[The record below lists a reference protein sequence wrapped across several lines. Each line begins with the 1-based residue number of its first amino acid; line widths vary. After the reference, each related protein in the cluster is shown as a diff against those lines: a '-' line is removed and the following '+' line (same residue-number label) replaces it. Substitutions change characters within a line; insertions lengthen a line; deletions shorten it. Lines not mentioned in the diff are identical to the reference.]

1 MNEYNFP
8 KNEPVFNCFP
18 FDVSS
23 KDLNVS
29 WISSKNKNGEFFLIV
44 DELKRKIKSAFP
56 STKVRSSYDE
66 DFDTYSISIDSDA
79 IYFSDKYL
87 MFVNK
92 LLCDLEEKGINKI
105 VFTCDMN
112 PSVEIFDKWEC
123 SPSGNLPTDVG
134 EAIFLGENDGNECSS
149 LNCFYS
155 MDEKM
160 EAA

>member
-105 VFTCDMN
+105 V
-112 PSVEIFDKWEC
+112 
-123 SPSGNLPTDVG
+123 
-134 EAIFLGENDGNECSS
+134 
-149 LNCFYS
+149 LN
-155 MDEKM
+155 
-160 EAA
+160 